1 MDALRLARCINILMF
16 CSLYSAALVAGLA
29 FEAPAIPEE
38 VAYRG
43 PSSLRI
49 VLDLVLRQIRV
60 LREGQ
65 ILGPWPVAIG
75 DPSTP
80 TPIGE
85 FEILTKKV
93 NSIYVSNKSGQ
104 RRELSGTTSPI
115 GDRYLSFHR
124 SGPGEFGIH
133 GTRWPHWVQ
142 IRAAVSLG
150 CVRMLNTHV
159 WSCLMPLKWGQHL
172 KSGVN

>member
-1 MDALRLARCINILMF
+1 MT
-16 CSLYSAALVAGLA
+16 GLA
-29 FEAPAIPEE
+29 FEAPAIAEE
-38 VAYRG
+38 VANRG

-93 NSIYVSNKSGQ
+93 NPIYVSNKSGQ
-104 RRELSGTTSPI
+104 PRELSGATSPI
-115 GDRYLSFHR
+115 GDRYLSFNR
-124 SGPGEFGIH
+124 NGSGEFGIH
-133 GTRWPHWVQ
+133 GTPWPHWVQ

-150 CVRMLNTHV
+150 CVRMLNTNV
-159 WSCLMPLKWGQHL
+159 WQPFDAVEVGTTLEIRI
-172 KSGVN
+172 

>member
-1 MDALRLARCINILMF
+1 MF
-16 CSLYSAALVAGLA
+16 RSLYSAALVAGLA
-29 FEAPAIPEE
+29 FEAPAIAEE
-38 VAYRG
+38 VANRG

-65 ILGPWPVAIG
+65 ILGPWQVAIG
-75 DPSTP
+75 DPSAP

-93 NSIYVSNKSGQ
+93 NPIYVSNKSGQ
-104 RRELSGTTSPI
+104 RCELSGATSPI

-124 SGPGEFGIH
+124 NGPGEFGIH
-133 GTRWPHWVQ
+133 GTPWPHWVQ

-159 WSCLMPLKWGQHL
+159 WQPFDAVEVGTTLEIRS
-172 KSGVN
+172 

>member
-1 MDALRLARCINILMF
+1 M
-16 CSLYSAALVAGLA
+16 A

-93 NSIYVSNKSGQ
+93 NPIYVSNK
-104 RRELSGTTSPI
+104 
-115 GDRYLSFHR
+115 
-124 SGPGEFGIH
+124 
-133 GTRWPHWVQ
+133 
-142 IRAAVSLG
+142 
-150 CVRMLNTHV
+150 
-159 WSCLMPLKWGQHL
+159 
-172 KSGVN
+172 